1 MKARPFCFLAPWF
14 AQSWL
19 VRKRRLGAKPG
30 NPFVTPISVIYTRL
44 GRWSWNTNRSTS
56 SSAHR
61 LIIYCVPCQDGGSHA
76 LRAMA
81 TEISAHHA
89 AMCAQPPDGGQAWY
103 EPNPGGTLDLIPHF
117 VVEYRPTVLRG
128 AMGI

>member
-1 MKARPFCFLAPWF
+1 MSAFPPVPKGHVFFAFELCPTDGFRYLTAVPATPGGRKVKMRARVQPL
-14 AQSWL
+14 
-19 VRKRRLGAKPG
+19 RR
-30 NPFVTPISVIYTRL
+30 TR
-44 GRWSWNTNRSTS
+44 G
-56 SSAHR
+56 AHR

-117 VVEYRPTVLRG
+117 VVEYRPAVLRG